1 MLGFGEVGKSEPAFL
16 SAGKRITLSIARG
29 GGVMS

>member
-1 MLGFGEVGKSEPAFL
+1 MLGFGEVGKNGPAFL

-29 GGVMS
+29 VMS